1 MSLKALKKAG
11 ALLGDDPVKRQVNW
25 TNPAGEDYTF
35 DVWVKPMSFG
45 MALDLNEK
53 SDRQQIAS
61 ALSALVLF
69 EDDDGARV
77 PLEYEDALNLDP
89 SFGLA
94 ILQVVSSTTAK
105 KKSAT

>member
-1 MSLKALKKAG
+1 MSLNALKKAG
-11 ALLGDDPVKRQVNW
+11 ALLGDDPVKKQVEW
-25 TNPAGEDYTF
+25 TNPNGEQFKF

-53 SDRQQIAS
+53 SDRQQVAS

-69 EDDDGARV
+69 EDDDGNRV

-94 ILQVVSSTTAK
+94 ILEVVSSTTAK
-105 KKSAT
+105 KKSKK

>member
-1 MSLKALKKAG
+1 MSLDALKKAG
-11 ALLGDDPVKRQVNW
+11 ALLGGEPVKRRVEW
-25 TNPAGEDYTF
+25 TNRDGDQFSF

-53 SDRQQIAS
+53 SDRKQIAS
-61 ALSALVLF
+61 TLAALVVF
-69 EDDDGARV
+69 EDENGKRV

-94 ILQVVSSTTAK
+94 ILEVVAGTTAK
-105 KKSAT
+105 KKSKK